1 MGALAIT
8 QKIIIEDN
16 EREGERTRKKQ
27 TTRER
32 DRGRELCR
40 NGERDKQ
47 RERVQIQKLKASS
60 SYSLI
65 FLFKP
70 ILQKSFTKR
79 L

>member
-1 MGALAIT
+1 M
-8 QKIIIEDN
+8 
-16 EREGERTRKKQ
+16 KQ

-47 RERVQIQKLKASS
+47 RERERVQIQKLKASS

-70 ILQKSFTKR
+70 ILQKSFTKH